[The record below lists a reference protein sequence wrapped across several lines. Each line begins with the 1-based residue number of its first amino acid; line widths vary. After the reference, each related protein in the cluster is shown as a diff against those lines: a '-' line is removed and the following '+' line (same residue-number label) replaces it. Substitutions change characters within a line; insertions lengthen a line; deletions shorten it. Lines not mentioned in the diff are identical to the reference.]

1 MNNNYNYMVQLRT
14 QKSLRN
20 QISNFEELECDKSS
34 NVNQLKLKF
43 NLITWIKLDIAKL
56 NEFNLLKKEVEEF
69 G

>member
-14 QKSLRN
+14 QKSLKN